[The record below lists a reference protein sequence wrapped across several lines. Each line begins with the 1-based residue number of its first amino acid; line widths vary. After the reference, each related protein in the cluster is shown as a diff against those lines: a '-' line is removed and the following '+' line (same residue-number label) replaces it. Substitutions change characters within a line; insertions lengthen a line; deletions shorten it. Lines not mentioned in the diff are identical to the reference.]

1 VACAAGL
8 ATLDIYKD
16 EQLLTRGASMAE
28 YWRDGLHSLKGLP
41 NVIDIRNIGLMGAV
55 ELAPRKDAPGA
66 RGYELMVD
74 CFNRGLYFRQSGD
87 AVAVSPPLIVER
99 SHIDE
104 MVSILGDAIKRV
116 A

>member
-1 VACAAGL
+1 MVGPENARELFHGYMFKSLRRIHPASL

-16 EQLLTRGASMAE
+16 EGLLTRGASMAE
-28 YWRDGLHSLKGLP
+28 YWRDALHQLKGLP

-87 AVAVSPPLIVER
+87 ARGVSP
-99 SHIDE
+99 
-104 MVSILGDAIKRV
+104 
-116 A
+116 